1 MKKNSFARPWEPAP
15 ELPPT
20 EIASLILKHG
30 INEIGV
36 IMIPQDNGGL
46 RCVIPHPLEL
56 EEAQQILRG
65 EPC

>member
-1 MKKNSFARPWEPAP
+1 MIKAFARPTEPAQV
-15 ELPPT
+15 LPPV
-20 EIASLILKHG
+20 EVVRLILAHG
-30 INEIGV
+30 INNIGV